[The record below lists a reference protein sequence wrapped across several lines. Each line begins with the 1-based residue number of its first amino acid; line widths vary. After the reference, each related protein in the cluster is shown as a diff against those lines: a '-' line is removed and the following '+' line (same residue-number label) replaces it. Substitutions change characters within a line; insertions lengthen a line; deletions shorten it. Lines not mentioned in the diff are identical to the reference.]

1 MTQKNQ
7 IHADYFLKKSAEIL
21 FISVICVPLL
31 KLRPE
36 LLTGGSG
43 LAFSQHRRTLT
54 TSWHASTGKS
64 PCPRP
69 TRLNAADASGTGS
82 HISSFRRVGPRAR
95 RAV

>member
-7 IHADYFLKKSAEIL
+7 IHADYFLKTSAEIL

-31 KLRPE
+31 KFRPE

-43 LAFSQHRRTLT
+43 LAFSQFRRTLT
-54 TSWHASTGKS
+54 TSWHATTGKS
-64 PCPRP
+64 PCSPAPAPERDGP
-69 TRLNAADASGTGS
+69 MGTGS
-82 HISSFRRVGPRAR
+82 HTSSFRRVGPRAR